1 MREPV
6 GTRASGSRVA
16 SRRPKGAGSALALS
30 LCALVSF
37 AGSVAAFADEAD
49 MPDPVCEAATG
60 AQQIS
65 LADAIVSSLQ
75 NETHVRVARLDVAEA
90 KADVD
95 TALTPFLPKMQ
106 IILDEERYLPNNT
119 YLPVTVVG
127 NNVLGGTRS
136 YSAYA
141 ALTLSWNILSS
152 GRDMAGMRAA
162 NAEERASAA
171 ALHSQFNDA
180 LGNLLKTYADVYETG
195 VSLNQQWQS
204 FVLLKAMAK
213 RADERYRH
221 GNGTTIA
228 IGQARGAVLDAQKA
242 FNDTCRSL
250 TEKSSALAK
259 AMGARLPPGHVFAAS
274 VIVPEAPARS
284 IEPVDIEKAIDA
296 NPAVES
302 AKDKV
307 VAAEQKLKQTHAAF
321 GPSISIDARR
331 DYLGQNVDSL
341 SAATNS
347 ISPNSYRI
355 GVSLVQPVFP
365 FAAELG
371 ALAKAKAE
379 VRRAEAL
386 TDDARNEADGKLRT
400 AVSARAEAESS
411 YRAAR
416 SSLREAESVLA
427 LTESLYKAGRAALDD
442 LEHAKI
448 DEQKVEAEVATLES
462 QRALAAWDVE
472 RTFEAEHFPT
482 ALMQR
487 VGIAFADQYL
497 D

>member
-1 MREPV
+1 MV
-6 GTRASGSRVA
+6 LGGFHIQKRAIRVA
-16 SRRPKGAGSALALS
+16 RHT
-30 LCALVSF
+30 
-37 AGSVAAFADEAD
+37 
-49 MPDPVCEAATG
+49 VCEAATG

-65 LADAIVSSLQ
+65 LADAIVSSLR
-75 NETHVRVARLDVAEA
+75 NEPHVTVARLDVVEA

-95 TALTPFLPKMQ
+95 TATTPFLPKVQ
-106 IILDEERYLPNNT
+106 IIMDEERYLPNNA

-136 YSAYA
+136 YSAYGA
-141 ALTLSWNILSS
+141 VTLSWNILSS
-152 GRDMAGMRAA
+152 GRDVAGMRAA
-162 NAEERASAA
+162 RADVRASAA

-180 LGNLLKTYADVYETG
+180 LGNLLKAYADVYETG
-195 VSLNQQWQS
+195 VALNQQWQS
-204 FVLLKAMAK
+204 FMLLKAMAQ

-228 IGQARGAVLDAQKA
+228 IGQARGAVLDAEKT

-259 AMGARLPPGHVFAAS
+259 AMGTRLPQEQVFAAS

-284 IEPVDIEKAIDA
+284 IDPVDIERAIDA

-307 VAAEQKLKQTHAAF
+307 FAAEEKLKQTHAAF

-331 DYLGQNVDSL
+331 DYLGQNADSL

-355 GVSLVQPVFP
+355 GVSFIQPIYP
-365 FAAELG
+365 FTAEVG
-371 ALAKAKAE
+371 ALEKAKAE

-386 TDDARNEADGKLRT
+386 TDDARNEANGKLRT
-400 AVSARAEAESS
+400 AVSARSEAESS

-416 SSLREAESVLA
+416 SSLREAESVLK
-427 LTESLYKAGRAALDD
+427 LTESLFKAGRTDLDD
-442 LEHAKI
+442 LEHARI

-472 RTFEAEHFPT
+472 RTFEAAHFPT
-482 ALMQR
+482 TLMQR